1 MKVGTRGSQ
10 LALTQTKQTCQELA
24 NITGE
29 KIEIDIIKTKGD
41 KITNSQLYNMDSKG
55 LFTRELDSAV
65 LNEEVDFAVHSLKDV
80 PTELD
85 SDLTIAAVPTREKP
99 NEVLISN
106 KTWDELEPGSSL
118 GSSSLRREAFCK
130 YYNKEF
136 KFKPLRG
143 NVETRIK
150 KVLDG
155 QADATLMAEAGLNRL
170 GLTKYIKEEFPVDY
184 ITPAAGQGALAVITR
199 KDNKEIINTLKKID
213 DYNSNKAV
221 LAEKTVLYELGIG
234 CQWPLGSYAKLN
246 KDNKLE
252 LYSILLNEDGEILH
266 QVKSASSIRA
276 AKELGVKVGRELLEY
291 L

>member
-55 LFTRELDSAV
+55 LFTKELDTAV
-65 LNEEVDFAVHSLKDV
+65 LDEDVDFAVHSLKDV

-85 SDLTIAAVPTREKP
+85 SDLKIAAVPKREKP
-99 NEVLISN
+99 NDVLISN
-106 KTWDELEPGSSL
+106 KKWDELGNGSSL
-118 GSSSLRREAFCK
+118 GSSSLRRESFCK

-136 KFKPLRG
+136 EFKPLRG

-155 QADATLMAEAGLNRL
+155 EVDATLMAEAGLNRL
-170 GLTKYIKEEFPVDY
+170 NLTQYIKEEFPVDY
-184 ITPAAGQGALAVITR
+184 ITPAAGQGALAVICR
-199 KDNKEIINTLKKID
+199 KDNEKAIETLKKID

-252 LYSILLNEDGEILH
+252 LYSILLNEKGEILH
-266 QVKSASSIRA
+266 DVTLSGSIRN
-276 AKELGVKVGRELLEY
+276 AKEIGIKVGRELLEY
-291 L
+291 I